1 MGNWPVDIPL
11 CLPAECHVG
20 LCMEESYFE
29 KYCKYHK
36 YNNWFCDLY
45 PLTKLNILLIFALSP
60 LLIQNYFYGMGLCA
74 LYYLIALCSG
84 RLKYFNGIFWK
95 LFITLGL
102 FIIVVRQITVKGE
115 VGLFS
120 LFGWIWTKEALKI
133 GFNLAFVILDISG
146 GIILFYAITP
156 MRDLMY
162 ALELRGVSHETSFVM
177 LSSFQC
183 VIDMKKTCQVI
194 LDSQKARGIET
205 EGNVFVRTRALIPVL
220 GPLLLSA
227 ISSTEEKTIAM
238 DARAFSVDRKHT
250 FLREIEPPKKFER
263 ILLILVNGVFVLLI
277 AYKVYLFMALRMG
290 V

>member
-1 MGNWPVDIPL
+1 
-11 CLPAECHVG
+11 
-20 LCMEESYFE
+20 MEESYFE
-29 KYCKYHK
+29 RYCKYHK
-36 YNNWFCDLY
+36 YNNWLCDLY

-60 LLIQNYFYGMGLCA
+60 LLVQNYLYGICLCA
-74 LYYLIALCSG
+74 LYYLMALCSG

-115 VGLFS
+115 IGLFS
-120 LFGWIWTKEALKI
+120 LFGWIWTREALDI

-162 ALELRGVSHETSFVM
+162 ALELRGMSHETSFIM

-183 VIDMKKTCQVI
+183 VIDLKKNCQVI

-205 EGNVFVRTRALIPVL
+205 EGNILVRVKALIPVL

-227 ISSTEEKTIAM
+227 ISSTEEKTISM
-238 DARAFSVDRKHT
+238 DARAFSVNRRHT
-250 FLREIEPPKKFER
+250 FLREIEPPKKFEK
-263 ILLILVNGVFVLLI
+263 ILLVFVNGAFALLI
-277 AYKVYLFMALRMG
+277 VYRIYLFITLKME